1 MTRGYPPFLDRP
13 ASQYIFSCTM
23 KKIPFKTLRHALTV
37 PAVKLVV
44 FTAAVTP
51 RPVSRFN
58 ASVLGKLLSFLPL
71 PSNRIIQKHR
81 RKIMSNSGIS
91 ASAAEIYTS
100 VLTGFF
106 DFFYLSYR
114 SDETFR
120 KMVAVKGSKN
130 MEQAL
135 SYNRGVIAVTAHFG
149 PWELLPRAMKLLGF
163 DIGVVGR
170 SLSQKGAT
178 EVLDKL
184 RQKPGIQTIDRNAGA
199 GPLLRLLRKNKT
211 LGMLIDQN
219 TRGVQSE
226 FISFMGHAAR
236 TPVAPAILSRKLGV
250 PVVTMHI
257 TMQKDSTYLL
267 EIDEPLFF
275 SQSDSVSDVLTVLN
289 ERISQWILDSPEQ
302 WVWFHDRWRM

>member
-1 MTRGYPPFLDRP
+1 
-13 ASQYIFSCTM
+13 M
-23 KKIPFKTLRHALTV
+23 KENSIS
-37 PAVKLVV
+37 
-44 FTAAVTP
+44 VTT
-51 RPVSRFN
+51 
-58 ASVLGKLLSFLPL
+58 
-71 PSNRIIQKHR
+71 
-81 RKIMSNSGIS
+81 
-91 ASAAEIYTS
+91 AEIYTS
-100 VLTGFF
+100 ILTGFF

-135 SYNRGVIAVTAHFG
+135 SYKKGVIAVTAHFG

-163 DIGVVGR
+163 DIGVIGR

-178 EVLDKL
+178 EVLNKL

-226 FISFMGHAAR
+226 FIAFMGHAAR

-257 TMQKDSTYLL
+257 TRQKDSTYLL
-267 EIDEPLFF
+267 EIDQPLFF
-275 SQSDSVSDVLTVLN
+275 SQEDSVSNILTVLN
-289 ERISQWILDSPEQ
+289 ERICQWIQDSPEQ
-302 WVWFHDRWRM
+302 WVWFHDRWRK